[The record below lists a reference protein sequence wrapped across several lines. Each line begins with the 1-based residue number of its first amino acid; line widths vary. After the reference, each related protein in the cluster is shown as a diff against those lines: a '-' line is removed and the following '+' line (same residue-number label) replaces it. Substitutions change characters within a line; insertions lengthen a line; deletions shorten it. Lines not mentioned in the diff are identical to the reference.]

1 MKRLSERANV
11 LDMVKNIQNSKVA
24 IQASVLKDGQNNLKI
39 VHSRQNV
46 IADNAEYNEASQ
58 VFDNSIDSTLSE
70 LVIN

>member
-11 LDMVKNIQNSKVA
+11 LDMLKNIQNSKVA

>member
-1 MKRLSERANV
+1 
-11 LDMVKNIQNSKVA
+11 MVKNIQNSKVA

-58 VFDNSIDSTLSE
+58 VFDNSVDSTLSE

>member
-24 IQASVLKDGQNNLKI
+24 IQASVLKDGKNNLKI

>member
-11 LDMVKNIQNSKVA
+11 LDMLKNIQNSKVA

-46 IADNAEYNEASQ
+46 IADNAEYNDASQ